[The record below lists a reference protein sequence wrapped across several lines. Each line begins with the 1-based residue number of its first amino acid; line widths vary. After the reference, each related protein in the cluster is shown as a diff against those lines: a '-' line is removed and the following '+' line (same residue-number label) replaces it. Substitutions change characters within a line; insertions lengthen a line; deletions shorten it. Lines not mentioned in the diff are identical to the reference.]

1 MAEVNLSTPRSE
13 GRDLL
18 GVHPEPL
25 VPTPPSKAGH
35 CAAERVNEQSNT
47 PLVETRDV
55 VKYYPVKGGIFLRE
69 VASVKAVD
77 GVSLNIL
84 PGETMGL
91 VGESGCG
98 KSTLG
103 RLILRLEEPTRGD
116 IFFQGK
122 SILVYNPEQMRI
134 LRREMQIIFQ
144 DPFSSLNPRKNVAQI
159 VGEPLYVHGM
169 TNRHERE
176 ARVLK
181 LLEVVGL
188 KREHMRRYPHQF
200 SGGQRQR
207 IGVARALALNPKLI
221 ICDEAVSALD
231 VSIRGQVI
239 NLLQDLQEE
248 FGLTYLF
255 ISHDLSV
262 VEHISDRVAVM
273 YLGKLV
279 ELADSETLYKMPLH
293 PYSQAL
299 LSAAPIPDPKRKR
312 NRVVLSG
319 DVPSPIAPP
328 PGCRFHTRCPYAKD
342 VCSQQEPPLREVR
355 PNHFAA
361 CLFVEE
367 ILESNITS

>member
-1 MAEVNLSTPRSE
+1 MHEK
-13 GRDLL
+13 GREH
-18 GVHPEPL
+18 G
-25 VPTPPSKAGH
+25 
-35 CAAERVNEQSNT
+35 T
-47 PLVETRDV
+47 PLLETKDV
-55 VKYYPVKGGIFLRE
+55 VKHYPITGGVFLRQI
-69 VASVKAVD
+69 AFVKAVD
-77 GVSLNIL
+77 GVSLRIL
-84 PGETMGL
+84 PGETLGL

-116 IFFQGK
+116 IVFQGE
-122 SILVYNPEQMRI
+122 SILRHDATRMRA

-144 DPFSSLNPRKNVAQI
+144 DPFSSLNPRKNVAHI
-159 VGEPLYVHGM
+159 VGEPLLVHGM
-169 TNRHERE
+169 TDRRQRE
-176 ARVLK
+176 ERVLE
-181 LLEVVGL
+181 LLQVVGL

-279 ELADSETLYKMPLH
+279 EVADSDTLYRSPLH
-293 PYSQAL
+293 PYSRAL
-299 LSAAPIPDPKRKR
+299 LSAAPVPDPRRKGQR
-312 NRVVLSG
+312 IVLGG
-319 DVPSPIAPP
+319 DVPSPISPP
-328 PGCRFHTRCPYAKD
+328 SGCRFHTRCPVARD
-342 VCSQQEPPLREVR
+342 ICSQQEPLLREVR

-361 CLFVEE
+361 CLFA
-367 ILESNITS
+367 ESDPPEAVGA

>member
-1 MAEVNLSTPRSE
+1 MSDAKNNANAF
-13 GRDLL
+13 LL
-18 GVHPEPL
+18 
-25 VPTPPSKAGH
+25 
-35 CAAERVNEQSNT
+35 
-47 PLVETRDV
+47 ETKEV
-55 VKYYPVKGGIFLRE
+55 VKHYPITGGIFLRTI
-69 VASVKAVD
+69 ASVKAVD

-84 PGETMGL
+84 PGETLGL

-103 RLILRLEEPTRGD
+103 RLILRLEEPTSGD
-116 IFFQGK
+116 ILFQGK
-122 SILVYNPEQMRI
+122 SILGYDLKQMRA
-134 LRREMQIIFQ
+134 LRQEMQIIFQ
-144 DPFSSLNPRKNVAQI
+144 DPFSSLNPRKNVAHI
-159 VGEPLYVHGM
+159 VGEPLLVHGM
-169 TNRHERE
+169 TDRHERE
-176 ARVLK
+176 ARVLE

-273 YLGKLV
+273 YLGKIV
-279 ELADSETLYKMPLH
+279 ELADSRSLYKIPLH
-293 PYSQAL
+293 PYTQAL
-299 LSAAPIPDPKRKR
+299 LSAAPVPDPKWKKKR
-312 NRVVLSG
+312 IVLPG
-319 DVPSPIAPP
+319 DVPSPINPP
-328 PGCRFHTRCPYAKD
+328 SGCRFHTRCLYEKD
-342 VCSQQEPPLREVR
+342 ICRQQEPPLKE
-355 PNHFAA
+355 
-361 CLFVEE
+361 VEE
-367 ILESNITS
+367 NHLVACYFTRSNSKFE

>member
-1 MAEVNLSTPRSE
+1 MDRTETETLLEV
-13 GRDLL
+13 
-18 GVHPEPL
+18 
-25 VPTPPSKAGH
+25 
-35 CAAERVNEQSNT
+35 
-47 PLVETRDV
+47 RDV
-55 VKYYPVKGGIFLRE
+55 VKHYPVTGGIFLRQI
-69 VASVKAVD
+69 ASVKAVD
-77 GVSLNIL
+77 GVSLGIL
-84 PGETMGL
+84 PGETLGL

-103 RLILRLEEPTRGD
+103 RIILRLEEPTRGD
-116 IFFQGK
+116 ILFPGE
-122 SILVYNPEQMRI
+122 SILGHDAEKMRK

-144 DPFSSLNPRKNVAQI
+144 DPFSSLNPRKNVAHI

-169 TNRHERE
+169 TNRQERE
-176 ARVLK
+176 ARVLE
-181 LLEVVGL
+181 LLQVVGL
-188 KREHMRRYPHQF
+188 KKEHMRRYPHQF

-239 NLLQDLQEE
+239 NLLQDLQKE

-279 ELADSETLYKMPLH
+279 ELTDAETLYKTPLH
-293 PYSQAL
+293 PYTQAL
-299 LSAAPIPDPKRKR
+299 LSAAPIPDPRRKKKR
-312 NRVVLSG
+312 VILSG

-328 PGCRFHTRCPYAKD
+328 PGCRFHTRCLYAKE
-342 VCSQQEPPLREVR
+342 VCRDQEPPLREVR
-355 PNHFAA
+355 KNHFAA
-361 CLFVEE
+361 CLFAEE
-367 ILESNITS
+367 IWGKNTENT